1 LEVFV
6 VGRPTPAAP
15 GAEDPLDNQTD
26 LLQGSL
32 DVLILKALSWGPRH
46 GYAIARWLEDTTL
59 DALAIEDGSL
69 YPALYRMERKGWIE
83 AAWGVS
89 ELGRRAKLYELTAPG
104 RERLGQET
112 KAWRR
117 FSKAMSRVLEARS

>member
-1 LEVFV
+1 LE
-6 VGRPTPAAP
+6 T
-15 GAEDPLDNQTD
+15 QTD

-46 GYAIARWLEDTTL
+46 GYAIARWLEATTR

-69 YPALYRMERKGWIE
+69 SPALYRMERTGWIE

-89 ELGRRAKLYELTAPG
+89 ELGRRAKLYELTAQG
-104 RERLGQET
+104 RERLAQEA

-117 FSKAMSRVLEARS
+117 FSKAMSRVLAARG